1 MLPYNAFLWI
11 ASYLCQLRHW
21 NTPEGEGCLRVP
33 FLWLFYW
40 GHHKRRLSGFL
51 SISHWTI
58 GTYDGYLP
66 VLSLAT
72 WVGHSSLTVIS
83 RACKPAEI
91 IRQSIHTQS
100 PLWTFQSS
108 ETPLQ
113 VSSYSVCQCCTCSVF
128 WLWFRALVYCHC
140 LVVPVL
146 TFHKPRISFP
156 VPAACVKIDMFS
168 FLVVDMLVAVW
179 TGKYKW
185 SKVCLRFLFKY
196 LSPDWV
202 QRVTVLNALVT
213 YKLINNY
220 LLAVYSLGCAQRQW
234 IRGSV
239 RVLREEG
246 KHLSVKDLS
255 ENPSR
260 WSMRL
265 LSSISYWKA

>member
-21 NTPEGEGCLRVP
+21 NASEGEGCLRVA
-33 FLWLFYW
+33 FILLFYW

-58 GTYDGYLP
+58 GI
-66 VLSLAT
+66 VT
-72 WVGHSSLTVIS
+72 WVGHWSLTVIS

-91 IRQSIHTQS
+91 IGQSIHTQS
-100 PLWTFQSS
+100 PLWTFESC

-113 VSSYSVCQCCTCSVF
+113 VFSYTVCQCCTCSEF
-128 WLWFRALVYCHC
+128 WFWFRALVCCHS
-140 LVVPVL
+140 LTVPVL

-156 VPAACVKIDMFS
+156 VPAACVKVDMFS

-185 SKVCLRFLFKY
+185 SKLCLRFLFKH

-213 YKLINNY
+213 YKLMNNY

-239 RVLREEG
+239 RVLRKKG

-260 WSMRL
+260 WSMRP